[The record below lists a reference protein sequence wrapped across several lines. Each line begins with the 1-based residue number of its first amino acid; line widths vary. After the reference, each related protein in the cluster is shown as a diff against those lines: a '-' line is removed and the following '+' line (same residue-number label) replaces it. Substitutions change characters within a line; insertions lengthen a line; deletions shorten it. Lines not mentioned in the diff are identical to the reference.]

1 MGYLG
6 VGPFFV
12 LHVAL
17 LFVGGSGL
25 LDECVLANK
34 EARGAVL
41 SMMVF
46 LLRFCEKYTIL

>member
-1 MGYLG
+1 MGYFG

-17 LFVGGSGL
+17 LFAGGSGL

-41 SMMVF
+41 PMVVF
-46 LLRFCEKYTIL
+46 LIRIFRKYSR